1 LQRRMQGMTRML
13 GRNRKASR
21 EPVVVETAA
30 DIEIDAACEDVFA
43 VLDLR
48 SPKNRYLGRGW
59 TLAPVEGEPAT
70 MLGVDPRMPD
80 LTFHFIEE
88 ARTPNA
94 MLDIS
99 THFGEG
105 VVVGA
110 MMHGRGRYT
119 LTPLGDKRCRVELEE
134 ASTLVPGLGKRRLE
148 EERTMLTLAVHD
160 DLARLKALIEQG
172 APAAEKAGALD
183 ALFDALEAARSCRAG
198 S

>member
-1 LQRRMQGMTRML
+1 ML
-13 GRNRKASR
+13 GRTRKAGR
-21 EPVVVETAA
+21 EPVVVRTVS
-30 DIEIDAACEDVFA
+30 DIEIDASCEDVFA
-43 VLDLR
+43 VLDMR

-59 TLAPVEGEPAT
+59 TLTPVKGEPAT
-70 MLGVDPRMPD
+70 MLGVDPKMPD
-80 LTFHFIEE
+80 LKFHFTEE
-88 ARTPNA
+88 ARMPGA

-99 THFGEG
+99 THFGDG

-119 LTPLGDKRCRVELEE
+119 LTPLGDRRCRVELEE
-134 ASTLVPGLGKRRLE
+134 ASTLVPGLGKRQLQQ
-148 EERTMLTLAVHD
+148 ERAMLTLAVND

-183 ALFDALEAARSCRAG
+183 ALFEALENARSCRAR